1 MNEQHVERS
10 PVPVACK
17 EVVSHMGGEVNAESD
32 RDHLRFNMVQ
42 AIVIDNWW
50 SFLGCMYIVTLT
62 IEEEQ

>member
-10 PVPVACK
+10 PVPVACE

-42 AIVIDNWW
+42 AMVIVNWW
-50 SFLGCMYIVTLT
+50 SFLGCM
-62 IEEEQ
+62 